1 MVFATKNTKA
11 LNREDDLLQ
20 NMAKNKEKDE
30 RKRKRKRK
38 QYKPNVLYFIDHGY
52 HL

>member
-20 NMAKNKEKDE
+20 NMAKNIEKDE
-30 RKRKRKRK
+30 RKRKRK
-38 QYKPNVLYFIDHGY
+38 QYKHNVLYFIEHGCA
-52 HL
+52 L

>member
-30 RKRKRKRK
+30 RKRKRK
-38 QYKPNVLYFIDHGY
+38 QYKHNVLYFIEHGCA
-52 HL
+52 L